1 MNPASGLWPLA
12 YPCFMREAAG
22 DLGRK
27 ALALLVLLVAAWIL
41 FKVVIG
47 VVAAVAWIVVVIVAI
62 AAIVWA
68 LRVL

>member
-1 MNPASGLWPLA
+1 
-12 YPCFMREAAG
+12 MRESAS

-41 FKVVIG
+41 FKVVVG
-47 VVAAVAWIVVVIVAI
+47 VVAFLFWIVVVVLAI

-68 LRVL
+68 IRVL

>member
-1 MNPASGLWPLA
+1 
-12 YPCFMREAAG
+12 MREAAG

-27 ALALLVLLVAAWIL
+27 AIALLVLLVAAYIL

-47 VVAAVAWIVVVIVAI
+47 VVTFLAWIIVVVLAI

-68 LRVL
+68 IRVL